1 MKELLTIEKMLNCR
15 LVAIESMLQSKALQQ
30 SILSSAINIA
40 YCLSHGGKVITAGN
54 GGSASQS
61 QHFVAELM
69 GKFHKERCP
78 YSAISLNS
86 DTSLL
91 TCIGNDYGFE
101 RIFSRQI
108 LGIAKP
114 NDVFVAFTT
123 SGRSRNILEA
133 LNVCKNMKIN
143 SIAFTGME
151 QNDID
156 LLSDITIKIPNND
169 IPIIQECHNIISHI
183 ICELIENFA
192 QNNDYISGWKDLINE
207 HKKGCKYL
215 ILDRD
220 GVVNVAKPNGYIS
233 NFKDFNFTEGF
244 VANIKLLSDL
254 YDRIFITTNQAG
266 IGKGIMDVKDLDIL
280 HQQMLSEIKEMNG
293 NIDKIYYSKGVDY
306 SDNMRKPNIGMAEQ
320 IKIDFPDV
328 DFSKTV
334 VAGDSFS
341 DMLFAEKIKARFIL
355 IQ

>member
-69 GKFHKERCP
+69 GKFHKERCT

-114 NDVFVAFTT
+114 NL
-123 SGRSRNILEA
+123 GRL
-133 LNVCKNMKIN
+133 CKM
-143 SIAFTGME
+143 
-151 QNDID
+151 
-156 LLSDITIKIPNND
+156 
-169 IPIIQECHNIISHI
+169 
-183 ICELIENFA
+183 
-192 QNNDYISGWKDLINE
+192 
-207 HKKGCKYL
+207 YL
-215 ILDRD
+215 
-220 GVVNVAKPNGYIS
+220 
-233 NFKDFNFTEGF
+233 
-244 VANIKLLSDL
+244 
-254 YDRIFITTNQAG
+254 RIWE
-266 IGKGIMDVKDLDIL
+266 K
-280 HQQMLSEIKEMNG
+280 
-293 NIDKIYYSKGVDY
+293 
-306 SDNMRKPNIGMAEQ
+306 RKPPYFCISYNKIFTLNLRIMEEKKEQ
-320 IKIDFPDV
+320 WH
-328 DFSKTV
+328 
-334 VAGDSFS
+334 
-341 DMLFAEKIKARFIL
+341 
-355 IQ
+355 